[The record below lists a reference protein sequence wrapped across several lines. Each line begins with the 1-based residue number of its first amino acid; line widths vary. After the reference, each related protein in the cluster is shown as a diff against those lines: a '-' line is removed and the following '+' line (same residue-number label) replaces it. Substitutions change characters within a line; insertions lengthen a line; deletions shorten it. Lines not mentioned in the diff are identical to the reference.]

1 MLTLKDMRSDNR
13 MMGGTSYVA
22 AEGKDKD
29 WKVQA
34 GANDITFTLKD
45 IDGNDQTITVNAKE
59 GDDIEEVATYI
70 NGQTDMVK
78 ASVNEKGQLQ
88 IFAGNNKVT
97 VM

>member
-59 GDDIEEVATYI
+59 GDDIEESGDLHQRSNRHGESVCQRERSAT
-70 NGQTDMVK
+70 N
-78 ASVNEKGQLQ
+78 LCW
-88 IFAGNNKVT
+88 
-97 VM
+97 